1 MRFRV
6 LPTIFL
12 FLILGSLSKYYA
24 QDSNTVYYR
33 IYMEKKVSSY
43 YIAKEKIS
51 TGFFKE
57 GSGFRIPEAELPD
70 SYPADFTMFQDLYNA
85 LVGGY
90 FSIDYGAIDKDLIL
104 ELFIRNLDP
113 ETGRYNV
120 LGEDN
125 DTLFAYFEIRIIELP
140 DDTYDPSDP
149 NIFNNL
155 PDSSFFPV
163 DSSYYFNEGK
173 YARLTLPKSDYF
185 MNFLDSIGIA
195 HDDSLSFAYMQ
206 YDDWDSNGVKTN
218 DWNGNGIEI
227 TDTPDSISFK
237 AIHLSKVGGGRGRI
251 HKRRFEDPTGIK
263 EIPQIPEDFLLE
275 QNYPNPFNPE
285 TKIRY
290 TINNKQNNSSFVQL
304 NVYNIL
310 GEKVRTLVNKKQLPG
325 KYEVS
330 FNASDLAS
338 GIYIYTL
345 RSNNILQTRK
355 MILMK

>member
-1 MRFRV
+1 MRFRS
-6 LPTIFL
+6 LTAIFL
-12 FLILGSLSKYYA
+12 FFILGSFSKYYA

-43 YIAKEKIS
+43 YTAKEKIS
-51 TGFFKE
+51 TGIFKE

-70 SYPADFTMFQDLYNA
+70 SYPADFSMFQDLYNA

-113 ETGRYNV
+113 ETGKYK
-120 LGEDN
+120 LQGEDN
-125 DTLFAYFEIRIIELP
+125 DTLFAYFEIRIGELP
-140 DDTYDPSDP
+140 DDTYDPNDP
-149 NIFNNL
+149 NVFNTL

-195 HDDSLSFAYMQ
+195 QDDSLSFAYMQ
-206 YDDWDSNGVKTN
+206 YDDWDSNGVKTY

-227 TDTPDSISFK
+227 TDTPDSITFK

-251 HKRRFEDPTGIK
+251 HKRRFEDPTGVEGIR
-263 EIPQIPEDFLLE
+263 QLPEDFMLE

-290 TINNKQNNSSFVQL
+290 TINNKQNNTSFVQL

-310 GEKVRTLVNKKQLPG
+310 GEKVRTLVNKKQFSG

-330 FNASDLAS
+330 FDASDLTS

-345 RSNNILQTRK
+345 RSNNLLQTRK